1 MPLIVLR
8 FIMIIV
14 IIAIHKFIM
23 INIDIILVVH
33 YQRFIVKDNK
43 IRMAQDNAHI
53 SINGI
58 IVGSSSSPF
67 L

>member
-1 MPLIVLR
+1 
-8 FIMIIV
+8 MIIV

-23 INIDIILVVH
+23 INIDIILIVVH

-53 SINGI
+53 SINRI
-58 IVGSSSSPF
+58 IVDSSSSPF

>member
-58 IVGSSSSPF
+58 IVDSSSSPF